1 MSVQLTATLA
11 IACYLTAFGLQ
22 VRASLQPAGSTA
34 SIAKGSV
41 LGLSGL
47 AIAAHF
53 VTSWQQIFTDSG
65 TSLSLLPLSV
75 AIFMVINFMVV
86 AGSLRRPFH
95 SLFLLLFP
103 FSALA
108 LALSLLPF
116 WQSPPRYN
124 LSLGLSLH
132 ILLSIIAYSLL
143 SIAALEALFLAYQN
157 RQLHQHHSSAL
168 MRILPPLQTMESLLF
183 GLIITGFTLLTLALA
198 SGLLFVDDFF
208 AQHLVHKT
216 VFSIVAWLVYG
227 VLLWGHFRWGW
238 RGKTA
243 TLWTLG
249 GFTLLM
255 LAFWGTKFVLE
266 VILA

>member
-1 MSVQLTATLA
+1 MSVTFTAMLA
-11 IACYLTAFGLQ
+11 IVCYLTAFGLQ
-22 VRASLQPAGSTA
+22 VRTSLQSFGGATSTTKVT
-34 SIAKGSV
+34 IT
-41 LGLSGL
+41 GLSTL
-47 AIAAHF
+47 ALAAHIA
-53 VTSWQQIFTDSG
+53 TSWQQIFTESG
-65 TSLSLLPLSV
+65 TSFSLLPLSV
-75 AIFMVINFMVV
+75 AVFMIINFMVV
-86 AGSLRRPFH
+86 AGSLRQPID

-108 LALSLLPF
+108 LGLSLLPL
-116 WQSPPRYN
+116 WQSPPHDN
-124 LSLGLSLH
+124 LPAGLSLH

-143 SIAALEALFLAYQN
+143 SIAALEALLLAYQN

-198 SGLLFVDDFF
+198 SGLLFVDNFF

-216 VFSIVAWLVYG
+216 VFSIIAWLVYG
-227 VLLWGHFRWGW
+227 ILLWGHFRWGW

-243 TLWTLG
+243 TQWTLG
-249 GFTLLM
+249 GFVLLM

>member
-1 MSVQLTATLA
+1 MSVPFTATLA

-22 VRASLQPAGSTA
+22 VRASLQPFGSTA
-34 SIAKGSV
+34 SIAKGAIT
-41 LGLSGL
+41 GLSIL
-47 AIAAHF
+47 ALAAHF
-53 VTSWQQIFTDSG
+53 ATSWQQIFTESG
-65 TSLSLLPLSV
+65 TSFSLLPLSV
-75 AIFMVINFMVV
+75 AIFMIINFMVV
-86 AGSLRRPFH
+86 VGSFRQPFH
-95 SLFLLLFP
+95 NLFLLLFP

-108 LALSLLPF
+108 LGLSLLPL
-116 WQSPPRYN
+116 WQSPPRAN
-124 LSLGLSLH
+124 LPTGLSLH

-157 RQLHQHHSSAL
+157 RQLHQHHSNAL

-198 SGLLFVDDFF
+198 SGLLFVDNFF

-216 VFSIVAWLVYG
+216 VFSIIAWLVYG
-227 VLLWGHFRWGW
+227 ILLWGHFRWGW

-243 TLWTLG
+243 TQWTLG
-249 GFTLLM
+249 GFILLM
-255 LAFWGTKFVLE
+255 LAFWGTKFALE